1 MDDVSASCTALTI
14 EYQYTYN
21 AVGVNVRDICRNT
34 RCTTDIVQR
43 KRGNIRVE
51 LEQERKRLANASAR
65 AEYCDLGVGADDE
78 FGGPL
83 AQADFCGSGVGSFGA
98 DATEDLLILPADWQ
112 IDTMARACRMSTIWV
127 QKGWEIRTNC
137 DDLYR

>member
-65 AEYCDLGVGADDE
+65 AEHCDLGVGARRRAE
-78 FGGPL
+78 CTGRRRGSTEGVAGEHGGR
-83 AQADFCGSGVGSFGA
+83 GSGESYERSSPSRSRRVGTSTSA
-98 DATEDLLILPADWQ
+98 L
-112 IDTMARACRMSTIWV
+112 ARA
-127 QKGWEIRTNC
+127 
-137 DDLYR
+137 